1 MNSRVCHLRGL
12 IKAGKQVDG
21 MYFAN
26 GAHQGCFASMHWHQ
40 LVTALELN
48 FGYFTEYWIEN
59 LLRYNAQHITSR
71 IFKTLFNITNVLF
84 WFASLHAVS
93 CQLQLYSDEL
103 HTSHEMILH
112 NFLIV
117 MLSLL
122 RLQIVINVW
131 VHVKYGPIN
140 NPNHK
145 GGVSTLNECNLIS
158 ASCLHTNFEFNIT
171 SRD

>member
-1 MNSRVCHLRGL
+1 
-12 IKAGKQVDG
+12 

-59 LLRYNAQHITSR
+59 LLRYDMEKLTTYFNAQHITSR

-171 SRD
+171 SRN

>member
-59 LLRYNAQHITSR
+59 LLRYGMAKLTTNTLTRNILLAGYLKPYLILRMFYFDLPPYMLCHVNFNCTPMSYTHHMKWFCITFS
-71 IFKTLFNITNVLF
+71 
-84 WFASLHAVS
+84 
-93 CQLQLYSDEL
+93 
-103 HTSHEMILH
+103 
-112 NFLIV
+112 
-117 MLSLL
+117 
-122 RLQIVINVW
+122 
-131 VHVKYGPIN
+131 
-140 NPNHK
+140 
-145 GGVSTLNECNLIS
+145 
-158 ASCLHTNFEFNIT
+158 
-171 SRD
+171 

>member
-59 LLRYNAQHITSR
+59 LLRYDMEKLTTNTLTRNILLAGYLKPYLILRMFYFDLPPYMLCHVNFNCTPMSYTHHMKWFCITFS
-71 IFKTLFNITNVLF
+71 
-84 WFASLHAVS
+84 
-93 CQLQLYSDEL
+93 
-103 HTSHEMILH
+103 
-112 NFLIV
+112 
-117 MLSLL
+117 
-122 RLQIVINVW
+122 
-131 VHVKYGPIN
+131 
-140 NPNHK
+140 
-145 GGVSTLNECNLIS
+145 
-158 ASCLHTNFEFNIT
+158 
-171 SRD
+171 